1 MKNDDGVNLLMDEQA
16 ARPGGKLVLVGMGS
30 PIQTVQLSAALLK
43 EVDII
48 GVFRYC
54 NTYPTGIKI
63 LAAGVLPKIENM
75 ITHRFKG
82 LEASVEALELAG
94 GTADGDG
101 NLVLKVLVDA

>member
-1 MKNDDGVNLLMDEQA
+1 MDEQA

-30 PIQTVQLSAALLK
+30 PIQTLQLSTALLK

-63 LAAGVLPKIENM
+63 LAAGVLPNIDSM

-82 LEASVEALELAG
+82 LAAVTEAFELAS
-94 GTADGDG
+94 GTADRDG
-101 NLVLKVLVDA
+101 NLVLKVLIDT

>member
-1 MKNDDGVNLLMDEQA
+1 MDEKA

-30 PIQTVQLSAALLK
+30 PNQTVQLSAALLK
-43 EVDII
+43 EVDVI

-63 LAAGVLPKIENM
+63 LAAGVLPKIENI

-82 LEASVEALELAG
+82 LAASTDAIELASK
-94 GTADGDG
+94 TADRDG
-101 NLVLKVLVDA
+101 NLVLKVLIDT